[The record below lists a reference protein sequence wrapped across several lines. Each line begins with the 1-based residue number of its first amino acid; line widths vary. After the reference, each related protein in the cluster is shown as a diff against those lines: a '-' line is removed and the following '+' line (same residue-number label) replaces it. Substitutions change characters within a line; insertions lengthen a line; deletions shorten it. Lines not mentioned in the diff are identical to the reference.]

1 MDARY
6 ASRKFI
12 LTCVLIFMAA
22 TAFAFGQITSDQL
35 LEYTKWLLG
44 LYMAGNVGDTFVT
57 KAEPDAPR

>member
-12 LTCVLIFMAA
+12 LSCVLIFMAV

-35 LEYTKWLLG
+35 LEYTKWVLAA
-44 LYMAGNVGDTFVT
+44 YMAGNVGDTLVT
-57 KAEPDAPR
+57 KAGSDAAR